1 MDGVIVRE
9 RIAGHPGVAE
19 IMLDRAEAMN
29 AINTAMALRLAQ
41 ACAELAT
48 DRQVRAVVLY
58 GTGERAFCVGADLKE
73 RNRMSDADF
82 LRQRPVFRA
91 AFGGLLA
98 LPQPVIAAVHG
109 YALGGGCELALSCD
123 MIVADETAVFGLPET
138 TVGLVPGGGGTQLAL
153 RRLGPGRA
161 ADLVLSGRR
170 VDAGEAA
177 RIGLA
182 DRVVPPGTACPEAIE
197 LAGRMAAGSP
207 VAGQPFARGPASAWR
222 RRWRWRTRPGA
233 PPRCPP
239 TGARASPPS
248 TRSASRNGQGSDMS
262 DMPARISLREVG
274 PRDGL
279 QNEDPVPTPAKIA
292 LIDRLGHTGV
302 SRIEAVSFV
311 RADAIP
317 QMADADEVWAGVAR
331 VPTVRYS
338 ALAPNLRGARR
349 ALDAGFTE
357 VEVVVSASDTHN
369 RKNVNRSTEQSL
381 DEIAVVIDEAHQ
393 RGATCQVIVS
403 TAWGCPYEGDVPV
416 DRVLWAAGRAVA
428 DGADSVSF
436 GDTTGMATPR
446 RVRDLVGGFRSRF
459 PGTPL
464 NLHFH
469 NTRGTGLANVLAAL
483 ELGVDDFDASVG
495 GLGGCPYAPGA
506 TGNIATE
513 ELVHMVEDMGVAT
526 GVDLDA
532 MIDAAAEAE
541 RIVGRELP
549 SQVLR
554 AGPRTRTI
562 PA

>member
-1 MDGVIVRE
+1 
-9 RIAGHPGVAE
+9 
-19 IMLDRAEAMN
+19 
-29 AINTAMALRLAQ
+29 
-41 ACAELAT
+41 
-48 DRQVRAVVLY
+48 
-58 GTGERAFCVGADLKE
+58 
-73 RNRMSDADF
+73 MSD
-82 LRQRPVFRA
+82 L
-91 AFGGLLA
+91 
-98 LPQPVIAAVHG
+98 
-109 YALGGGCELALSCD
+109 
-123 MIVADETAVFGLPET
+123 
-138 TVGLVPGGGGTQLAL
+138 
-153 RRLGPGRA
+153 
-161 ADLVLSGRR
+161 
-170 VDAGEAA
+170 
-177 RIGLA
+177 
-182 DRVVPPGTACPEAIE
+182 
-197 LAGRMAAGSP
+197 
-207 VAGQPFARGPASAWR
+207 
-222 RRWRWRTRPGA
+222 
-233 PPRCPP
+233 
-239 TGARASPPS
+239 
-248 TRSASRNGQGSDMS
+248 
-262 DMPARISLREVG
+262 PARISLREVG

-381 DEIAVVIDEAHQ
+381 GEIAVVIDEAHR

-416 DRVLWAAGRAVA
+416 ERVLWAAGRAVA

-446 RVRDLVGGFRSRF
+446 RVRDLVGGFRSRY
-459 PGTPL
+459 PDTPL

-562 PA
+562 RA